1 MLIDKRGSNM
11 AEAAIAIP
19 VVLLILA
26 LANSVSRAGC
36 VAMAARNAADYGAR
50 VGAVAGSNAP
60 QWAKDAANASLE
72 QAGIS
77 GALPAEAFLMDGD
90 QTIVVIV
97 RWVSPTVLSGFCS
110 LYDQNCPMNFYG
122 EARAVRKVERWWPVL
137 GGT

>member
-11 AEAAIAIP
+11 AEAAVAIP

-50 VGAVAGSNAP
+50 VGAVAGSNAKE
-60 QWAKDAANASLE
+60 WAEAAANASLE

-77 GALPAEAFLMDGD
+77 GALPAQAQLTDGGR
-90 QTIVVIV
+90 TIVVIV
-97 RWVSPTVLSGFCS
+97 RWESPTILAGLCP
-110 LYDQNCPMNFYG
+110 LYGQQCPMEFYG
-122 EARAVRKVERWWPVL
+122 EARAVRKVEEWWPVL
-137 GGT
+137 AE